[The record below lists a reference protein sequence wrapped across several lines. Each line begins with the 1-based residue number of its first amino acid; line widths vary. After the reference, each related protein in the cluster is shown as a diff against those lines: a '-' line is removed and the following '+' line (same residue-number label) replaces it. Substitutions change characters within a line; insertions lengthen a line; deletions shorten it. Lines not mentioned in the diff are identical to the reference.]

1 MTWPTLRLLASLKH
15 GWTDKRHE
23 ALVASSAW
31 SEMPPFSQ
39 LGHPAIQVCQDFSDN
54 PASDKYEE
62 HKGSTRTAGY
72 KVVEAR
78 DTSKGPGWR
87 TAMINMHGTTWAVF
101 ADTHNKF
108 HASAPNAFKRKQ
120 YLEPSEDDIT
130 IREIKLKEDETYAAI
145 ENWQREMVRTM
156 LDLFRDAYLSE
167 GTEGCEV
174 TKLIPEPP
182 TDLLPAGVDGLNANI
197 TLTVMRDGDEDCSFD
212 EAHKEQDDA
221 IELGI
226 SFEPWKVDE
235 ILKDLIL
242 SAVLPVIDPDEE
254 RWTKDAG
261 YYSKNG
267 DLCFS
272 YFISVARAS
281 QLIYSAESDE
291 QTEEAPKEPQAT
303 QSAHY
308 VARTEIVASVV
319 EKRAI
324 RSVCGFWFVS
334 SRVPDGFPICEECID
349 ALPEASAVH
358 RFLRQ
363 RTSGSAG

>member
-1 MTWPTLRLLASLKH
+1 
-15 GWTDKRHE
+15 
-23 ALVASSAW
+23 
-31 SEMPPFSQ
+31 MPPFSQ
-39 LGHPAIQVCQDFSDN
+39 LGHPAIQVCQDFSAN
-54 PASDKYEE
+54 PASDKYEA
-62 HKGSTRTAGY
+62 HQGSTRTAGY

-101 ADTHNKF
+101 ADTHDKF

-120 YLEPSEDDIT
+120 YLEPSEDDRT
-130 IREIKLKEDETYAAI
+130 IREIKLKEGETNAAI

-156 LDLFRDAYLSE
+156 LDLFRDAYLSD
-167 GTEGCEV
+167 GAEGCEV

-182 TDLLPAGVDGLNANI
+182 KDLLPAGIDGLSANI
-197 TLTVMRDGDEDCSFD
+197 TLTVMRDSDEDSSFD

-235 ILKDLIL
+235 LLKDLIL

-254 RWTKDAG
+254 KWTKDAG

-291 QTEEAPKEPQAT
+291 ETEEVPKEPQAT

-308 VARTEIVASVV
+308 VTRTEIVASVV

-334 SRVPDGFPICEECID
+334 SRVADGFPICEECID

-363 RTSGSAG
+363 RTSGDEG